1 MINLCTTMPDLTSS
15 KPGHGVTP
23 LGHPGPRAGSEGYGE
38 PSAAQLCPLKQAEAL
53 PWPTANV
60 KDKNSDEE
68 GTFPAKL
75 MISSRILVPLSTP
88 IFRYTP
94 TLLKQKVTTC
104 KVVFFCLV

>member
-1 MINLCTTMPDLTSS
+1 MPDLTSS

-38 PSAAQLCPLKQAEAL
+38 PSAAQLCPLKPAEAL

>member
-23 LGHPGPRAGSEGYGE
+23 LGHLGPRAGSEDYGE
-38 PSAAQLCPLKQAEAL
+38 PSAAQLCPLKRAEAL
-53 PWPTANV
+53 LWPTANV

-68 GTFPAKL
+68 GTFPGKL
-75 MISSRILVPLSTP
+75 MISRRILVPPTS

-104 KVVFFCLV
+104 KVVLFCLV